1 MDIMG
6 DLKLSIETGIA
17 QISAEASLNMS
28 TGQEK
33 MFKDTKITIH
43 GNLKKPIVALN
54 LFDLMA
60 SLQELIK
67 NPDEFLSATPMYYRP
82 AFQNALFCR

>member
-17 QISAEASLNMS
+17 QISAEASLSMT

>member
-6 DLKLSIETGIA
+6 ELKLSIEMGIA
-17 QISAEASLNMS
+17 KISAEAKLEMT

-33 MFKDTKITIH
+33 MFKDTKIIIH

-54 LFDLMA
+54 LFDLMEN
-60 SLQELIK
+60 LQELVK
-67 NPDEFLSATPMYYRP
+67 NPDDFLSATPMYYRLV
-82 AFQNALFCR
+82 FRDRLFC